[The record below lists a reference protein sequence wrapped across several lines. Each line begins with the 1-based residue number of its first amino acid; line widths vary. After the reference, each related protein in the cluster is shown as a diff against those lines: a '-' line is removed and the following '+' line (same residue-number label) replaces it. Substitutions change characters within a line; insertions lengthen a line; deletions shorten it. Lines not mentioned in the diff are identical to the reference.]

1 MRTSYPI
8 TFIAHTRPSLYTLRM
23 ADTFSSTQ
31 LSTISTWL
39 GSGSINIFGLPFSGK
54 DTHGQVLAKLFNAP
68 LIGGGEILRSI
79 AIPEDLKRDLDAG
92 KLFPPDKYLETV
104 TPYLARPEFE
114 NRPLILSSVGRWIG
128 EEQGILKA
136 SQASNHPIKAT
147 VYLHLA
153 EDMVHS
159 RWKKSQEE
167 NDRGERADDAEHV
180 LDTRIEEFNT
190 KTLPVIEVYRSM
202 GLLIEVNS
210 DADKHE
216 VLESILARLFV
227 KALDE
232 KF

>member
-1 MRTSYPI
+1 
-8 TFIAHTRPSLYTLRM
+8 M
-23 ADTFSSTQ
+23 AETFSSTQ
-31 LSTISTWL
+31 LSTISSWL

-54 DTHGQVLAKLFNAP
+54 DTHGRMLAEFFDAP
-68 LIGGGEILRSI
+68 LISGGEILRSI
-79 AIPEDLKRDLDAG
+79 TMSEELRRNLDAG
-92 KLFPPDKYLETV
+92 KLFPPDKFLETV

-136 SQASNHPIKAT
+136 SAASSHPIKAAI
-147 VYLHLA
+147 YLHLA
-153 EDMVHS
+153 EDMVHT
-159 RWKKSQEE
+159 RFKASQEN

-190 KTLPVIEVYRSM
+190 KTQPVIDIYRKM

-210 DADKHE
+210 DADRHE

-227 KALDE
+227 RALDE
-232 KF
+232 KS